1 MVCSV
6 AQSVAQSV
14 DTTFTGS
21 RGLYSLVRS
30 NSKNNLAAAENV
42 VEVDQADWLSKVVD
56 DHK

>member
-6 AQSVAQSV
+6 AQSG

-21 RGLYSLVRS
+21 RELYSLVRI

-42 VEVDQADWLSKVVD
+42 VEVDQAGWLSKVVD
-56 DHK
+56 DCK